1 MKGLAGLRWIER
13 ASKARTGLAA
23 LTLLAVLV
31 TVGEAAAQA
40 EYYIGKQIR
49 MVIASGVGGGYDIY
63 ARFLAR
69 HLARHIPG
77 NPTIVTQNMPAASGL
92 AATNW
97 AYSGAAP
104 RDGTVILATYNA
116 LLDDPLYGSP
126 AARFDPRKFESVG
139 SIARQQTI
147 CATWHLSPIRTIEQ
161 AREQQVTVSAT
172 GASGDRAT
180 MPRILNALLGT
191 KFRVIGGYGTT
202 ESMLAVERGEVD
214 GMCGVS
220 WSTLKVSNPDWVQNN
235 RLNIMV
241 QSGAKRQAGLPDVPL
256 VTELAS
262 NPDDRTL
269 IELLFFPQEMGR
281 PFVMPPDTPKDLVNT
296 IRRAFNA
303 TMKDPAFLAEAQ
315 RSFFDVDPLT
325 GEEMEQILA
334 RAYATPKALV
344 QRAAELNR
352 SGAQ

>member
-1 MKGLAGLRWIER
+1 M
-13 ASKARTGLAA
+13 TGLTSRTLQVHRAVAA
-23 LTLLAVLV
+23 VAAVAV
-31 TVGEAAAQA
+31 AMWTGSVAAQSD
-40 EYYIGKQIR
+40 YYSGKQVR
-49 MVIASGVGGGYDIY
+49 MVIGSGAGGGYDVY

-77 NPTIVTQNMPAASGL
+77 NPTIVSQNMPAASGL

-97 AYSGAAP
+97 AYSPAAP

-126 AARFDPRKFESVG
+126 VARFDPLRFESVG
-139 SIARQQTI
+139 SIAKQQTI
-147 CATWHLSPIRTIEQ
+147 CATWHTSNVKTIEQ
-161 AREQQVTVSAT
+161 AKQQQVTVSAT

-180 MPRILNALLGT
+180 MPRILNAMLGT
-191 KFRVIGGYGTT
+191 KLKVIGGYGTT

-235 RLNIMV
+235 RLNVMI
-241 QSGAKRQAGLPDVPL
+241 QAGAKRQAGLPDVPL
-256 VTELAS
+256 VVDLAANS
-262 NPDDRTL
+262 EDRAL

-296 IRRAFNA
+296 IRRAFDA
-303 TMKDPAFLAEAQ
+303 TMKDAVFLAEAQ
-315 RSFFDVDPLT
+315 KSLFDVDPLT
-325 GEEMEQILA
+325 GEEMEQVLK
-334 RAYATPKALV
+334 RAYATPKVLV
-344 QRAAELNR
+344 QRAAEFNG
-352 SGAQ
+352 SGGQ